1 MTAMTAEKNILVVAE
16 ATRGKVP
23 SATYELL
30 TLACRLKA
38 TTGGALG
45 VVLLDEGDVD
55 GVRRL
60 WSLKLVPEADL
71 GKSSVLFRL
80 RQNHDRLG
88 SVKLLGWFLTFLGR
102 R

>member
-1 MTAMTAEKNILVVAE
+1 MNLDQGRLGLVQLCSRPCQIEVFY
-16 ATRGKVP
+16 V
-23 SATYELL
+23 
-30 TLACRLKA
+30 
-38 TTGGALG
+38 
-45 VVLLDEGDVD
+45 VD
-55 GVRRL
+55 GARRL

-88 SVKLLGWFLTFLGR
+88 SVKLLGRFLSFLGR